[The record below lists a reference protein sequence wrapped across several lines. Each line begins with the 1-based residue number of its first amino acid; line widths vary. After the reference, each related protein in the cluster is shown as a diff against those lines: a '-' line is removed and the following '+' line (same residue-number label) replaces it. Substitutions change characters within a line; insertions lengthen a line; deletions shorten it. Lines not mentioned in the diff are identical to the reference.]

1 MISHL
6 DAQVGRIREALKAG
20 GLDKNTLVIFASD
33 HGLAIGSHGLLGKQ
47 NLYDHSTRAPL
58 IFTGPG
64 VPAGKKS
71 DALVYLFDIFPTA
84 AELCGVKLPPGVDGK
99 ALVPVMTGKESKV
112 RDAIFCAYR
121 SFQRS
126 VRTDEWKLIRYPH
139 VNYTQL
145 FNMKDDPDELHDLAR
160 DPKYADKVEQ
170 MTKLLEEQQKEWGDK
185 QPLTSA
191 KPQPFEIV
199 LPPRK

>member
-1 MISHL
+1 MH
-6 DAQVGRIREALKAG
+6 
-20 GLDKNTLVIFASD
+20 
-33 HGLAIGSHGLLGKQ
+33 
-47 NLYDHSTRAPL
+47 APL
-58 IFTGPG
+58 LIAGPG

-84 AELCGVKLPPGVDGK
+84 AELCGVKPPPGVDGK
-99 ALVPVMTGKESKV
+99 SLVPVMAGRQAKV

-139 VNYTQL
+139 INHVQL
-145 FNMKDDPDELHDLAR
+145 FNLKNDPDELKDLSR
-160 DPKYADKVEQ
+160 DPKYADKVKE

-185 QPLTSA
+185 QSLTSA
-191 KPQPFEIV
+191 KPEPKEIE